1 MRAYLRDRRISQEYM
16 RNLLLFCFLTTWSKS
31 ILCAVDIMWC
41 VGSYFVRQGVGRY
54 PLDCTAVRR
63 SWASGKGGGRLLS
76 FDPVVLSGD
85 TKCESRQ
92 MRVG

>member
-31 ILCAVDIMWC
+31 ILCAVDIYAVC
-41 VGSYFVRQGVGRY
+41 GVLLCEARAGRY

-63 SWASGKGGGRLLS
+63 QW
-76 FDPVVLSGD
+76 
-85 TKCESRQ
+85 
-92 MRVG
+92 

>member
-41 VGSYFVRQGVGRY
+41 GVLLCEARAGRY

-63 SWASGKGGGRLLS
+63 SWVSGKGGGRLLS

-92 MRVG
+92 IRVG

>member
-1 MRAYLRDRRISQEYM
+1 MR
-16 RNLLLFCFLTTWSKS
+16 
-31 ILCAVDIMWC
+31 CA
-41 VGSYFVRQGVGRY
+41 GSYFVRQGRGAIRWI
-54 PLDCTAVRR
+54 ARQ
-63 SWASGKGGGRLLS
+63 SGGSGKGGGRLLS

>member
-41 VGSYFVRQGVGRY
+41 VGSYFVRQGRGAIRWI
-54 PLDCTAVRR
+54 ARQ
-63 SWASGKGGGRLLS
+63 SGGPG
-76 FDPVVLSGD
+76 PVVRAVDVCLALIQLCS
-85 TKCESRQ
+85 
-92 MRVG
+92 VGIQNVNQDK